1 MKIVSK
7 TRLFSAITLAVTS
20 LFITSCGENKDA
32 ETGASTEAQEA
43 EANTE
48 TPKAED
54 TLDSLTDELIVQL
67 HEYADAVLSVS
78 DKATAEAAV
87 AKLGTIGDEVEA
99 IASRLDKIEQPDEAT
114 NMAVDEKMKNAGNEI
129 KKKMQAAGQI
139 MSDNEVA
146 SILIPALQKFGMRMA
161 EQEKIFMR
169 FGRQESTEPAPE
181 QAQQAAPTSEEAAPA
196 ATDAPAAEEA
206 PATQEV
212 TPAAA

>member
-1 MKIVSK
+1 
-7 TRLFSAITLAVTS
+7 
-20 LFITSCGENKDA
+20 
-32 ETGASTEAQEA
+32 
-43 EANTE
+43 
-48 TPKAED
+48 
-54 TLDSLTDELIVQL
+54 
-67 HEYADAVLSVS
+67 
-78 DKATAEAAV
+78 
-87 AKLGTIGDEVEA
+87 
-99 IASRLDKIEQPDEAT
+99 
-114 NMAVDEKMKNAGNEI
+114 MAVDEKMKNAGNEI

-212 TPAAA
+212 TPAAE